1 MPESPAAPAIA
12 VQPPVDA
19 AHDEAADE
27 VVTAVLTA
35 SRLLVAVSARSLA
48 SVEDSL
54 TLPQFRMLVVL
65 ETRGPM
71 NISRLGEHLDVIPST
86 AMRMVDRL
94 AAAGMLEREP
104 NTTNRREILIHLTG
118 KGRTTVHQATE
129 RRRAEIARIVAA
141 MPAAQR
147 TGLIKA
153 LTAFTE
159 AGEEPLAQGPTAT
172 DVGW

>member
-1 MPESPAAPAIA
+1 MAKHVTGAVEQRDPAGTSEPA
-12 VQPPVDA
+12 DA
-19 AHDEAADE
+19 

-48 SVEDSL
+48 SVEESL

-65 ETRGPM
+65 DSRGPM

-94 AAAGMLEREP
+94 AVSRMLEREP
-104 NTTNRREILIHLTG
+104 SPATRREILISLTDA
-118 KGRTTVHQATE
+118 GRSVVREATE

-141 MPAAQR
+141 MPKSHRA
-147 TGLIKA
+147 GLVRA
-153 LTAFTE
+153 LTAFAE
-159 AGEEPLAQGPTAT
+159 AGEEPSAHPSGNE
-172 DVGW
+172 VGW